1 MTPVTATVS
10 GGDSARG
17 TVFVEVDW
25 DTGSGLD
32 DERLLEESLGVTAG
46 TAVAEATGSSVN
58 VGVAT
63 TTEVATLVGT

>member
-1 MTPVTATVS
+1 
-10 GGDSARG
+10 
-17 TVFVEVDW
+17 VFVEVDW